1 MVKITNHKYKHEM
14 KLRNIGSMESS
25 ELVTVAALFIILA
38 GMYFARTI
46 VAPILLALFI
56 SIVCA
61 QPITWL
67 KEKGFPGWIG
77 LILVALGLVTLFLR
91 FTFLIGG
98 TLSYFASNVSKYDS
112 TLSEIGHSMLLFL
125 SSKGIDLPD
134 NQFANFMQSAKILE
148 YTSTVL
154 KELLRLFGNSFLIF
168 LIILFMLMEFT
179 SLVVKAKAVLG
190 LSIDSVTYLSTITK
204 NMRHYLGIKT
214 LICFSIGLLI
224 YVALKIIGVDY
235 PLLWAFLAGLMNYI
249 PNIGSVFATIPAVL
263 FALVQIG
270 LGGALWTLGAFVII
284 HNVLGNFIEPKIMG
298 RGLGLSAL
306 VVLLSLL
313 FWGFILGPVGMFLSV
328 PFTMSLKVIL
338 EQNDKTRWM
347 AILLGTSD
355 EADTYLK
362 QQESSRNQVRGKTV
376 HLKRKV

>member
-67 KEKGFPGWIG
+67 KEKGLPGWIG
-77 LILVALGLVTLFLR
+77 LILVALGLVTLFLG

-134 NQFANFMQSAKILE
+134 NQFANFIQSAKILE

-168 LIILFMLMEFT
+168 LIILFILIFISILLLFSYHLFVLQGFGHVEDLNGFRVFQVGDGAGD
-179 SLVVKAKAVLG
+179 LDQAK
-190 LSIDSVTYLSTITK
+190 ITT
-204 NMRHYLGIKT
+204 GGEI
-214 LICFSIGLLI
+214 
-224 YVALKIIGVDY
+224 V
-235 PLLWAFLAGLMNYI
+235 FLAGQ
-249 PNIGSVFATIPAVL
+249 F
-263 FALVQIG
+263 
-270 LGGALWTLGAFVII
+270 
-284 HNVLGNFIEPKIMG
+284 
-298 RGLGLSAL
+298 
-306 VVLLSLL
+306 
-313 FWGFILGPVGMFLSV
+313 
-328 PFTMSLKVIL
+328 
-338 EQNDKTRWM
+338 
-347 AILLGTSD
+347 
-355 EADTYLK
+355 
-362 QQESSRNQVRGKTV
+362 
-376 HLKRKV
+376 